1 MNSTAESVVL
11 SVAPVPPATAEAT
24 ADRRADLDSKQI
36 RIGKLLEEIG
46 CEGLLILDPE
56 NFGWLTSGAAARGVV
71 DPAEHPALYFSAD
84 QRWLVASNV
93 DSQRMFDEELDGL
106 GFQLKQWPWH
116 GDREQLL
123 ADLCHG
129 RNVAGDVARSG
140 LKPVGEQLRRLR
152 RFLSP
157 YEQACFRA
165 VGTIVSHALEATCR
179 NLSQNETE
187 REAAGQLH
195 HRLVHRGA
203 QPVLVEVAADGRS
216 RRYRHCGYTAVP
228 IRHYAVLMVT
238 ARKYG
243 LCVMAS
249 RSICFGEPDPAFRK
263 EHAAASKVSATYIA
277 SSWPDALP
285 RQILTTGKYV
295 YQLTGFEHE
304 WRNCSQGHITGR
316 APVEL
321 KLLPDTEELFQAD
334 WAVTWQASVG
344 AAFSC
349 DTVLIGSEGPVSI
362 TSTED
367 WPLKRIRVQGAD
379 FFRPDL
385 LLR

>member
-1 MNSTAESVVL
+1 MNLTAESVVL
-11 SVAPVPPATAEAT
+11 SHDPANLAT
-24 ADRRADLDSKQI
+24 LNAAADRRADLDSKQN
-36 RIGKLLEEIG
+36 RIAKLLEEVG
-46 CEGLLILDPE
+46 CDGLLVLDPE
-56 NFGWLTSGAAARGVV
+56 NFAWLTSGASARGVV
-71 DPAEHPALYFSAD
+71 DPADFPALYFSAD
-84 QRWLVASNV
+84 QRWIVASNV
-93 DSQRMFDEELDGL
+93 DSQRLFDEELDGL

-129 RNVAGDVARSG
+129 RSVAGDRPGAAV
-140 LKPVGEQLRRLR
+140 KPVGDQLRQLRRV
-152 RFLSP
+152 LSP
-157 YEQACFRA
+157 YEQACFRT
-165 VGTIVSHALEATCR
+165 VGAIVSHALEATCR
-179 NLSQNETE
+179 SMVPNATE

-228 IRHYAVLMVT
+228 IQRYCVLLAT

-243 LCVMAS
+243 LCVTAS
-249 RSICFGEPDPAFRK
+249 RSVCFGEPDPAFRK
-263 EHAAASKVSATYIA
+263 EHDAACKVSATYIA
-277 SSWPDALP
+277 STWPDALP
-285 RQILTTGKYV
+285 RQILATGKHV
-295 YQLTGFEHE
+295 YQLTQFEHE
-304 WRNCSQGHITGR
+304 WRYCPQGYVTGR

-321 KLLPDTEELFQAD
+321 RLTPQTEELFGLD

-349 DTVLIGSEGPVSI
+349 DTLLVGNEGPVSV
-362 TSTED
+362 TPTEV
-367 WPLKRIRVQGAD
+367 WPLKRLRVQGAD

>member
-1 MNSTAESVVL
+1 MNSAASVVPPSAESINL
-11 SVAPVPPATAEAT
+11 ASVTAA
-24 ADRRADLDSKQI
+24 ADRRADLDAKQN
-36 RIGKLLEEIG
+36 RIAKLLQEVG
-46 CEGLLILDPE
+46 CEGLLVLDPD
-56 NFGWLTSGAAARGVV
+56 NFAWLTSGAAARGVV
-71 DPAEHPALYFSAD
+71 DPADLPALYFSSD
-84 QRWLVASNV
+84 QRWVVASNV
-93 DSQRMFDEELDGL
+93 DSQRLFDEELDGL

-129 RNVAGDVARSG
+129 RAVASDHAGAG
-140 LKPVGEQLRRLR
+140 LKPVGKQLGRLR
-152 RFLSP
+152 RVLSP
-157 YEQACFRA
+157 YEQACLRA
-165 VGTIVSHALEATCR
+165 VGAIVSHALEATCR
-179 NLSQNETE
+179 NLAPNETE

-228 IRHYAVLMVT
+228 IQHYGVLMVT

-243 LCVMAS
+243 LCVTAS
-249 RSICFGEPDPAFRK
+249 RSFCFGDPDPVFRK
-263 EHAAASKVSATYIA
+263 EHDVACKVSATYIA
-277 SSWPDALP
+277 SSWPDAVP
-285 RQILTTGKYV
+285 RQILATGKYV

-304 WRNCSQGHITGR
+304 WRHCPQGYITGR
-316 APVEL
+316 TPAEL
-321 KLLPDTEELFQAD
+321 KLLPETEELFGAD
-334 WAVTWQASVG
+334 WAVTWQASAG

-349 DTVLIGSEGPVSI
+349 DTFLVSNEGPASV
-362 TSTED
+362 TPTEA
-367 WPLKRIRVQGAD
+367 WPLKRLRVQGAD